1 MAYINHEVSTMA
13 MPSGMNRM
21 GQFPLDMSSVYYD
34 KASLEAYAESG
45 SIAYVGQIVSLVD
58 EENNKVTV
66 YSIQDKAGTLKEVGT
81 VPTGD
86 EKTIHVDTNGK
97 ITLANIESLT
107 FERQVTDDEG
117 NSTTENIQYQALL
130 TKDGLVWVEPSK
142 TTVEGLATLLDAL
155 TQKVDTLET
164 KTNTLET
171 KVGSAATPESAEG
184 AGDGKAATGL
194 FSDIDALGARL
205 DTLEAKEDEDT
216 TYSVKEGEKILSL
229 NGTEFS
235 TTLKIVH
242 EDNEIKLLGINDEEI
257 SSFDAS
263 AFVADGVLEDVS
275 YDDETKDLTF
285 TWNIVTGEDES
296 GNPIYKTDV
305 INIAD
310 LIDTYEAGKGLT
322 QTGKTF
328 EVVIDPASQN
338 NLTVS
343 ETGLKLSGV
352 KTLQEAKDSPETKGT
367 ALEFIDTITQNE
379 NGEIVATKKAVEG
392 LYFSEGGYRD
402 GYPTGPSIGFGNSA
416 NAEILLQSTDLTLE
430 YGVDEN
436 GYGTSSGHA
445 MKIGINDNA
454 ITERHLSTDLQ
465 SVINETS
472 ATATDAQNRVGIV
485 EGKIDEIT
493 SVGGEPNV
501 IERIKVNGTTLE
513 VEKDA
518 EGKSLKSV
526 DITVPT
532 KFTDLNDDSGFDAR
546 ITAAQNKANEA
557 ASAAGVNASSIQ
569 TLGTNL
575 DSANGKITALETTK
589 DDHATRITSLETKT
603 SGHDTTIASHTQ
615 SITELTSGIA
625 TKAEQTALNEAVA
638 RIAANESAIT
648 TLNDTTIV
656 NINTEIAKKADISAL
671 ENYYTKTQ
679 IGTIEDGKT
688 LVEMIADAQ
697 TAATYDD
704 TAIKALIQG
713 NTDAITNITKEDG
726 LIATAKAEALKAT
739 DDLAKGA
746 VKDNTDAI
754 AKLNGEAGAEG
765 SVATIADAR
774 IAAALAGADE
784 DFDTLKEMSDWL
796 STHADTA
803 ATMNSAI
810 TDNAN
815 AIKAI
820 NDTTIPN
827 AIATANSYTDTTITA
842 LKLAETYEAKGT
854 AEALLGSYKVKTVDD
869 ITLQV
874 NSDGEA
880 SVKAISTDLLV
891 QGSEEL
897 IFKAGDAGTKTA
909 E

>member
-1 MAYINHEVSTMA
+1 MAYINHDVSTMA

-86 EKTIHVDTNGK
+86 EKTIAVDANGK
-97 ITLANIESLT
+97 ITLANIESLV
-107 FERQVTDDEG
+107 FERDILGEDEQPTG
-117 NSTTENIQYQALL
+117 EKENIQYQALL

-155 TQKVDTLET
+155 TKRVD
-164 KTNTLET
+164 TLET
-171 KVGSAATPESAEG
+171 KVGSAAVPESAEG

-194 FSDIDALGARL
+194 FSDIDALDARL
-205 DTLEAKEDEDT
+205 DTLEAKEDKDT
-216 TYSVKEGEKILSL
+216 TYSVKAGEKILSL

-242 EDNEIKLLGINDEEI
+242 ENNYIKLLGINDEEI
-257 SSFDAS
+257 SSFNAS
-263 AFVADGVLEDVS
+263 EFVADGVLEDVS
-275 YDDETKDLTF
+275 YNDETKNLTF

-305 INIAD
+305 VNIAD
-310 LIDTYEAGKGLT
+310 LIDTYEAGKGLA

-328 EVVIDPASQN
+328 EVVIDPASQD

-352 KTLQEAKDSPETKGT
+352 KTLQEEINSPATNGT
-367 ALEFIDTITQNE
+367 SVEFIDTISQNA
-379 NGEIVATKKAVEG
+379 NGEITATKKKVNFPNLHYSESDGLVLGDSKIALQSDQ
-392 LYFSEGGYRD
+392 LYF
-402 GYPTGPSIGFGNSA
+402 
-416 NAEILLQSTDLTLE
+416 E
-430 YGVDEN
+430 YGKDETGSVN
-436 GYGTSSGHA
+436 SSGEYLEISVSN
-445 MKIGINDNA
+445 IGETA
-454 ITERHLSTDLQ
+454 LSSDLQ
-465 SVINETS
+465 NVINETS

-526 DITVPT
+526 NITVPT
-532 KFTDLNDDSGFDAR
+532 KFTDLNDDSGFDTR
-546 ITAAQNKANEA
+546 ITAAQTKANEA
-557 ASAAGVNASSIQ
+557 ASAANANATTIQ

-575 DSANGKITALETTK
+575 DTANGKITALETAK
-589 DDHATRITSLETKT
+589 EDHATRITNLETKT

-726 LIATAKAEALKAT
+726 LIATAKAEALKAI

-827 AIATANSYTDTTITA
+827 AIATANSYTDTTIAA